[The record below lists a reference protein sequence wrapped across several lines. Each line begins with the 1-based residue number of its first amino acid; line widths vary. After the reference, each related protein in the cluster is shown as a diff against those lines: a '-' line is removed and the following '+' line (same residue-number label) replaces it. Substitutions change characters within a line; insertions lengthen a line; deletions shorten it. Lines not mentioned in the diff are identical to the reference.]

1 MKNLKTASNKPAS
14 NKPASRKT
22 FKAISLC
29 ALLGLAQAACGPS
42 ETGDGNG
49 VGATDGGDGDARGP
63 AADAQIFADA
73 SCGAQTAEI
82 PLVEL
87 GDPPDLLIVLDKSG
101 SMTLPPGF
109 PFTLGASKWDIM
121 EDAIENITNAYNTNI
136 RFGLTSF
143 PADSDLCGV
152 DPGADVA
159 INLSNAPAINAWM
172 GSHSPD
178 GNTPAHLALQNASS
192 IYSGLPVNPGGQYV
206 LFATDGAPNCGGN
219 PVDPETGS
227 ANETVAAVTALNSQ
241 GVGTFVLG
249 FGSVL
254 GLDTGVLNDAA
265 QAGGHPKPAGPPYYY
280 HADDAQSLDAAL
292 MAIAGGIVVPTCSFE
307 VTETPPDPDLVTVT
321 IEGTPIPRDPSH
333 SNGWD
338 YHPDASTITFFG
350 AACDSVQ
357 EGETS
362 VSFVFGC
369 PGPIVE

>member
-1 MKNLKTASNKPAS
+1 MKNLKPTNKVAVLSASLMIA
-14 NKPASRKT
+14 
-22 FKAISLC
+22 
-29 ALLGLAQAACGPS
+29 GLMTTSACGPS
-42 ETGDGNG
+42 GTDGDGNG
-49 VGATDGGDGDARGP
+49 IGASDGGSGDARP
-63 AADAQIFADA
+63 SFDAQIFADA

-82 PLVEL
+82 PLIEL

-101 SMTLPPGF
+101 SMSLPPGF
-109 PFTLGASKWDIM
+109 PFTLGPSKWDIM
-121 EDAIENITNAYNTNI
+121 EDAIENITNTYNTNI

-143 PADSDLCGV
+143 PSDSDLCGV
-152 DPGADVA
+152 NSGADVA
-159 INLSNAPAINAWM
+159 INLGNAPAINSWM
-172 GSHSPD
+172 GSNSPD

-192 IYSGLPVNPGGQYV
+192 IYSGIPANPGGQYV

-219 PVDPETGS
+219 PVDPEADS
-227 ANETVAAVTALNSQ
+227 ANETVAAVAALSGQ

-249 FGSVL
+249 FGSLL
-254 GLDTGVLNDAA
+254 GLDTGMLNDAA
-265 QAGGHPKPAGPPYYY
+265 QAGGHPKPSGPPYYY

-321 IEGTPIPRDPSH
+321 IEGTPIPRDASH
-333 SNGWD
+333 TNGWD